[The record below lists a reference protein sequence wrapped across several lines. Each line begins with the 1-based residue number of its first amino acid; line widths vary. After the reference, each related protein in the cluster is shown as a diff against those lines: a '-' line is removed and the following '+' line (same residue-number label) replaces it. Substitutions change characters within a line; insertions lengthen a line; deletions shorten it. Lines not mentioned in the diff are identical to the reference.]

1 MLRCFELE
9 FRLKVN
15 FNKSNMFGINVQT
28 SFMVA
33 TSNFLCCNISDIPFF
48 FKFLGLPI
56 DANPIRMN
64 NLAAYHRLYQ
74 KKFGFIEGQIL
85 VHRGWVILISLVLSS
100 LPLFISS
107 SSLRL
112 KRRCCTH
119 LLVCKG
125 HFYGVVVT
133 TLTRLCGWVGMKFV
147 RIRVMEILV

>member
-1 MLRCFELE
+1 MIMKAFKKKAIKIGGFFDFSIGGGAKTSILQYVDDMVCVGKANTQNLWTLKAMLRCFELE

-33 TSNFLCCNISDIPFF
+33 TSNFLCCNISDIPLF

-85 VHRGWVILISLVLSS
+85 VHRG
-100 LPLFISS
+100 
-107 SSLRL
+107 
-112 KRRCCTH
+112 
-119 LLVCKG
+119 
-125 HFYGVVVT
+125 
-133 TLTRLCGWVGMKFV
+133 
-147 RIRVMEILV
+147 